1 MLEVDKFKYRKLMNQ
16 MILAMFFDDP
26 EGKSLK
32 PQNWGDV
39 IRNLYQLPT
48 ESVRP
53 AQIEIPNHHANTQLQ
68 PMTPESWRELSN
80 WDKGRIE
87 GWRRSM

>member
-1 MLEVDKFKYRKLMNQ
+1 MMITILIDKQ
-16 MILAMFFDDP
+16 SILDNHHEYSYP
-26 EGKSLK
+26 LISS
-32 PQNWGDV
+32 
-39 IRNLYQLPT
+39 PT